1 MTPQRG
7 TVAGLACSRCGACEP
22 CAGRDVAV
30 VMPRKSSEAR
40 RSRRVVI
47 GCQPR
52 EAVML
57 RAIAHACGESVAEVV
72 RGWINARWDEDVLA
86 RYEAHV
92 ARLPRDR
99 KPWRK
104 RA

>member
-1 MTPQRG
+1 
-7 TVAGLACSRCGACEP
+7 
-22 CAGRDVAV
+22 
-30 VMPRKSSEAR
+30 
-40 RSRRVVI
+40 
-47 GCQPR
+47 
-52 EAVML
+52 ML